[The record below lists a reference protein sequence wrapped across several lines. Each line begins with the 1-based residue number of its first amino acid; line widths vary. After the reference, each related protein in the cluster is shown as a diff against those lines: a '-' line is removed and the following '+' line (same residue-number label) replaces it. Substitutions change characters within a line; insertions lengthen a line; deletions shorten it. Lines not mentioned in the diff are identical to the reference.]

1 MCSIYHDTVSVSKE
15 SKETFKWIENY
26 FMVFVL
32 SFVKTNKNQL
42 NSGSF
47 CFYSG

>member
-26 FMVFVL
+26 FMFFFVL
-32 SFVKTNKNQL
+32 SIVKTNKNQL
-42 NSGSF
+42 NSVV
-47 CFYSG
+47 